1 MLTVGSDNYLL
12 SLEAGPALSVRTAV
26 DSEDDW
32 AVATDAPV
40 SLSPLSSS
48 AVPIGERSFGG
59 SEFGVFD
66 RLSMCYKTS
75 QRDLLAPIGHSMTYV

>member
-1 MLTVGSDNYLL
+1 MPMLTVGSDNHLL
-12 SLEAGPALSVRTAV
+12 SLEAGPKLSVRTAV

-48 AVPIGERSFGG
+48 AAPERTFGG

-66 RLSMCYKTS
+66 RLSMCCKNLS
-75 QRDLLAPIGHSMTYV
+75 AI